1 MSNAETKRIGSQP
14 LRSYEAETVVLRL
27 LHLFSFALF
36 AFAQAL
42 RDRRASGDQRGLVRE
57 ALREIGVI
65 LPHNVEHGVPGQPS
79 VVLGQESVQIS
90 ELFVVHGHRAS
101 VAIPGLYR
109 KLLILPQL
117 LTRLVTVGEQIRP
130 VTATAVRPGGGLPVL
145 SLTNC

>member
-1 MSNAETKRIGSQP
+1 VDDSLPLPIPKRSGKARRIGG
-14 LRSYEAETVVLRL
+14 RL

-36 AFAQAL
+36 AFAEAL
-42 RDRRASGDQRGLVRE
+42 RDRRASADQRGLVRE

-130 VTATAVRPGGGLPVL
+130 VTATAVRPGGGSLVR